1 MAQRDQRPRHSRHT
15 SKILTQQG
23 DSNAENERK
32 DDDGTIQFIKQILCA
47 QPAKSGNSTGPS
59 FPNFDSKPLEQL
71 LPPLTSSNEVDVQLY
86 AIIAVILNQ
95 SVQSWY
101 NRLTPDQDFVSEI
114 VQIIA
119 HCTRGVEERLRL
131 VDLEEFLLDELPALA
146 IAHVDG
152 MSSGLENLQL
162 MIG

>member
-1 MAQRDQRPRHSRHT
+1 MAQGDQRPRHSRHT
-15 SKILTQQG
+15 SKILSHRADG
-23 DSNAENERK
+23 NAEDERK
-32 DDDGTIQFIKQILCA
+32 DDDGTIQFIKQTLCA
-47 QPAKSGNSTGPS
+47 QPAPPGTSTGS
-59 FPNFDSKPLEQL
+59 SSSNFDSKPLEQL

-86 AIIAVILNQ
+86 AIIAVILSQ
-95 SVQSWY
+95 FVQSWY

-131 VDLEEFLLDELPALA
+131 VDLEELILDELPALA
-146 IAHVDG
+146 IAHIDG
-152 MSSGLENLQL
+152 MSSGLEILQL